1 MRNPDQGKAM
11 PRLPKNAWVLD
22 KSGWNELVTLLSRKM
37 LAIFCP
43 VAFNKFKYNP
53 HGQEPMSDD
62 VQGIKKELLKMCEED
77 KPLGESRLR

>member
-43 VAFNKFKYNP
+43 VAFRKFKHNP
-53 HGQEPMSDD
+53 HSGEPTDD
-62 VQGIKKELLKMCEED
+62 AQGIKEELLKMCEED
-77 KPLGESRLR
+77 EPLAESRLR